1 MLIHWINWI
10 NNIAMIHWKEECTR
24 LVNSQSVVVVV
35 DHYDENRVP
44 VFAIRRAQSAGGSCS
59 GKNSYWS
66 VSFDEPLSDECYAVT
81 FPFILATISFDHN
94 HEILI
99 LSKRLEEYHPAW
111 TLDGYEKELE
121 WRKGSALYGMK
132 QMFNDLNKIV

>member
-1 MLIHWINWI
+1 
-10 NNIAMIHWKEECTR
+10 MIYWKEECTR

-35 DHYDENRVP
+35 DSNDENRVP
-44 VFAIRRAQSAGGSCS
+44 VFAIRRAQSAGGSRS

-66 VSFDEPLSDECYAVT
+66 ISFDEPLSDGCNSVT
-81 FPFILATISFDHN
+81 FPFILATISLDDN
-94 HEILI
+94 GNVEVN
-99 LSKRLEEYHPAW
+99 SKRLKEYHPAW

>member
-1 MLIHWINWI
+1 
-10 NNIAMIHWKEECTR
+10 MIYWKEECTR

-35 DHYDENRVP
+35 DRYDENRVP
-44 VFAIRRAQSAGGSCS
+44 VFAIRRAQSAGGSRS

-66 VSFDEPLSDECYAVT
+66 ISFDEPLSDGCNSVT
-81 FPFILATISFDHN
+81 FPFILATISLDDN
-94 HEILI
+94 GTVEVN
-99 LSKRLEEYHPAW
+99 SKRLKEYHPAW

>member
-1 MLIHWINWI
+1 M
-10 NNIAMIHWKEECTR
+10 
-24 LVNSQSVVVVV
+24 NSQSVVVVV

-44 VFAIRRAQSAGGSCS
+44 VFAIRQAQSAGGSRS

-66 VSFDEPLSDECYAVT
+66 VSFDEPLSDGCNAVT
-81 FPFILATISFDHN
+81 FPFILATISLDDN
-94 HEILI
+94 GNVEVN
-99 LSKRLEEYHPAW
+99 SKRLKEYHPAW

>member
-1 MLIHWINWI
+1 
-10 NNIAMIHWKEECTR
+10 MIYWKEECTR

-35 DHYDENRVP
+35 DRYDENRVP
-44 VFAIRRAQSAGGSCS
+44 VFAIRRAQSAGGSRS

-66 VSFDEPLSDECYAVT
+66 ISFDGPLSDGCNAVT
-81 FPFILATISFDHN
+81 FPFILATISLDDN
-94 HEILI
+94 GNVEVN
-99 LSKRLEEYHPAW
+99 SKRLEEYHPAW

-121 WRKGSALYGMK
+121 WRKGSVLYGMK

>member
-1 MLIHWINWI
+1 
-10 NNIAMIHWKEECTR
+10 MIYWKEECTR

-44 VFAIRRAQSAGGSCS
+44 VFAIRRALAAGGSRS

-66 VSFDEPLSDECYAVT
+66 VTFDEPLSDECNAVT
-81 FPFILATISFDHN
+81 FPFILATIGFDLN
-94 HEILI
+94 HEVMVA
-99 LSKRLEEYHPAW
+99 SKRLEEYHPAW
-111 TLDGYEKELE
+111 TLEGFERELE
-121 WRKGSALYGMK
+121 WRKISVIHEMK

>member
-1 MLIHWINWI
+1 
-10 NNIAMIHWKEECTR
+10 MIYWKEECTR
-24 LVNSQSVVVVV
+24 LMNSQSVVVVV

-44 VFAIRRAQSAGGSCS
+44 VFAIRQAQSAGGSRS

-66 VSFDEPLSDECYAVT
+66 VSFDEPLSDGCNAVT
-81 FPFILATISFDHN
+81 FPFILATISLDDN
-94 HEILI
+94 GNVEVN
-99 LSKRLEEYHPAW
+99 SKRLKEYHPAW

>member
-1 MLIHWINWI
+1 
-10 NNIAMIHWKEECTR
+10 MIYWKEECQG
-24 LVNSQSVVVVV
+24 LVNSQSLVVVV

-44 VFAIRRAQSAGGSCS
+44 VFAIRRAVAATGSRS

-66 VSFDEPLSDECYAVT
+66 VTFDEPLSDECNAVT
-81 FPFILATISFDHN
+81 FPFILATIGWDCN
-94 HEILI
+94 NEILI

-121 WRKGSALYGMK
+121 WRKGNALYGIK
-132 QMFNDLNKIV
+132 QMFNDLNGIA